1 MATTKTIREA
11 AGKAA
16 RCLAAAVL
24 AIGLSIPATA
34 ARADDANDAVINI
47 HSYGID
53 GAYEEVNSGVGYMTD
68 GGEISYCYD
77 FNAHGPGDNGQDY
90 TDVRDGTHAT
100 DYVFAKGYPSET
112 KIAGKEWPAAKVQ
125 AITQLTAWIV
135 SGTADESSGSFAR
148 ADADVLDAAHDF
160 AKEAEAYR
168 GGDKSID
175 GCSAICYVDGKPSVQ
190 AMLTGSLGGRVTV
203 TKTSADASVTAGNS
217 EYTPAG
223 AVYGIYS
230 EDGGLAAKVTIGEDG
245 TGTTDQKLKSG
256 TYTVREI
263 EAPDGW
269 VASTREH
276 KVVVRNHDARAEDA
290 ETPVTVELDLVKT
303 DAETGET
310 LKLTFGKATTDG
322 TSYYMLMNDAESP
335 VYIVSGTL
343 YDYLSTP
350 IYDMCVLP
358 ELPVLTEETL
368 NSLTIQGA
376 VETTL
381 TAAHNESVGTDDAE
395 DTDEETTDG
404 EEAPSPGPPER
415 RTLPTTRRSS
425 LCWTS

>member
-1 MATTKTIREA
+1 MNRQQQKLLRGLVIA
-11 AGKAA
+11 AVVL
-16 RCLAAAVL
+16 LAVLAAVL
-24 AIGLSIPATA
+24 LFKRHSAEKQAEEEAAQKSASAITEDHGYTSLTYTNSTATLSFTQDEDGSWIW
-34 ARADDANDAVINI
+34 ADDPEFPLDDSTITYI
-47 HSYGID
+47 IQTLQSLKPQQTI
-53 GAYEEVNSGVGYMTD
+53 TD
-68 GGEISYCYD
+68 GDTLEAYGLDQPS
-77 FNAHGPGDNGQDY
+77 
-90 TDVRDGTHAT
+90 AT
-100 DYVFAKGYPSET
+100 
-112 KIAGKEWPAAKVQ
+112 
-125 AITQLTAWIV
+125 LTA
-135 SGTADESSGSFAR
+135 
-148 ADADVLDAAHDF
+148 
-160 AKEAEAYR
+160 
-168 GGDKSID
+168 
-175 GCSAICYVDGKPSVQ
+175 
-190 AMLTGSLGGRVTV
+190 
-203 TKTSADASVTAGNS
+203 
-217 EYTPAG
+217 
-223 AVYGIYS
+223 
-230 EDGGLAAKVTIGEDG
+230 
-245 TGTTDQKLKSG
+245 
-256 TYTVREI
+256 
-263 EAPDGW
+263 
-269 VASTREH
+269 
-276 KVVVRNHDARAEDA
+276 
-290 ETPVTVELDLVKT
+290 T

-404 EEAPSPGPPER
+404 EEADPSPGPPER